1 MSTWIDLTLSALT
14 LPIALKAA
22 EGFDE
27 IRELKTRLDLMD
39 ILLTLSLESFLAC
52 LNKSSASL
60 LWKGSAWAKRLAL
73 LRDFLIWANSWDLGG
88 FLGGGGIWAGAL
100 YLEAWESSKLIVD
113 TKKASKA
120 SMEEVGDQLSS
131 ILLRMGVTEF

>member
-1 MSTWIDLTLSALT
+1 MSTWIDLTLSALI
-14 LPIALKAA
+14 LPIALRAA

-27 IRELKTRLDLMD
+27 IRELKTKLDLMD
-39 ILLTLSLESFLAC
+39 ILLTLSLDSFLAC
-52 LNKSSASL
+52 LNNSSASL

-88 FLGGGGIWAGAL
+88 FLGGGGIWAGEL
-100 YLEAWESSKLIVD
+100 NLEAWESSKLIVD

-120 SMEEVGDQLSS
+120 SMQEVGDQLSS
-131 ILLRMGVTEF
+131 MLLRMGVTEF